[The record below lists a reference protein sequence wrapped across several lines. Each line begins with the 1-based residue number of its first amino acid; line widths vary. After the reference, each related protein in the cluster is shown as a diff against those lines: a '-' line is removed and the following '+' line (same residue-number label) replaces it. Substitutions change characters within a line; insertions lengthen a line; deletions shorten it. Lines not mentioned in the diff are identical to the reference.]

1 MPTGTFLL
9 ELAFGFLCLCA
20 GLLHFLCDLLEL
32 RSHLGHPLLGI
43 CHQLP
48 PFLQHLCGI
57 LLLLFALA
65 ELFTTFAALFFELT
79 NLLCDLHLLLAQKTC
94 FRLSHFDHLFDLSQL
109 LLQRHQFLLLRLLGG
124 SELLSFSLE
133 PLVELLQLRCLTRS
147 ETFGAFQ
154 FLLPD
159 GGIVAELLSVLDQL
173 LGAFLLFFRSLRQFL
188 DLLLLK
194 GNVFSV
200 LHVLSFELLKLLRFL
215 FHFTLDAVVVLQVVV
230 VLCFNA
236 LHLFLE
242 RLHLFLVLL
251 HMSLEHLV
259 FILQRSQVALTFP
272 NLRLSQ

>member
-1 MPTGTFLL
+1 MPTGALLL
-9 ELAFGFLCLCA
+9 ELALGFLCLCA

-32 RSHLGHPLLGI
+32 RGHLRHPFLGI

-48 PFLQHLCGI
+48 ALLQHLCCI
-57 LLLLFALA
+57 LLFLFALA
-65 ELFTTFAALFFELT
+65 ELFTTFTALFFELT
-79 NLLCDLHLLLAQKTC
+79 DLLIGLHLLLAQKSC
-94 FRLSHFDHLFDLSQL
+94 FRLSYFHHLFDLSQL
-109 LLQRHQFLLLRLLGG
+109 LLQRHQLLLLRLLGG
-124 SELLSFSLE
+124 SKLLSFSLE
-133 PLVELLQLRCLTRS
+133 PLVELLQLRCLTGS

-159 GGIVAELLSVLDQL
+159 RCIVAELLRVLDQL
-173 LGAFLLFFRSLRQFL
+173 LGSFLLFFRSLRQFL

-200 LHVLSFELLKLLRFL
+200 LHILSFELLKVLRFL
-215 FHFTLDAVVVLQVVV
+215 FHFAFDGVVVLQVVV

-242 RLHLFLVLL
+242 RLHLLLVFL

-259 FILQRSQVALTFP
+259 FILQRSQVALALP